1 MAVPLSRASLPSR
14 RAPDPGRTR
23 DNDKAERLDTWI
35 NTTTYTTPE
44 LVLFGLGCVLWAVTY
59 VDVLLAVRRVQ
70 FVEIPAV
77 AVMANVAWEFDWGF
91 VLQTDMGMLF
101 QWGYR
106 IWFFLDVVITWA
118 LIRYMYAR
126 IDVPEVK
133 RLAVPATLVFIV
145 LWGVGLYFLR
155 VQGIDNPT
163 GAVSGY
169 LLNVMMSGLYL
180 GAMLTTRTP
189 ALYSV
194 LSAWCKGVGT
204 GLISVFCV
212 LHLPENRFLLTLCG
226 TAALLDILYL
236 TALYRRRA
244 GLAAVTA

>member
-1 MAVPLSRASLPSR
+1 M
-14 RAPDPGRTR
+14 
-23 DNDKAERLDTWI
+23 DNWV
-35 NTTTYTTPE
+35 NTTTYSTLE

-59 VDVLLAVRRVQ
+59 VDVLVAVRRAQ
-70 FVEIPAV
+70 FVEIPSV

-106 IWFFLDVVITWA
+106 IWFFLDVVIVWA
-118 LIRYMYAR
+118 MIRFTFAR
-126 IDVPEVK
+126 IDVPQIK
-133 RLAVPATLVFIV
+133 RLAMPATAVFVV

-155 VQGIDNPT
+155 EQGVDNPT

-169 LLNVMMSGLYL
+169 ILNVMMSGLYL
-180 GAMLTTRTP
+180 WAILTTPTP
-189 ALYSV
+189 HLYSP
-194 LSAWCKGVGT
+194 LSAWCKGLGT

-226 TAALLDILYL
+226 TAALLDALYL
-236 TALYRRRA
+236 TALYRRRDELPA
-244 GLAAVTA
+244 LAV